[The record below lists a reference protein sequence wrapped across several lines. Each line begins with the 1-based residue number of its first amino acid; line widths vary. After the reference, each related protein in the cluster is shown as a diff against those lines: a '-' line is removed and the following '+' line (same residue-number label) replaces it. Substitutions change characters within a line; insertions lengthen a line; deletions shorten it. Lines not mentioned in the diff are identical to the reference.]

1 MLITATATSGYLI
14 SSAPFSLS
22 TFLACVGGTALLSSA
37 ANACNHLLEVPYD
50 AQMKRTQSRVLV
62 VHRITLLHALSFA
75 TVTAITGF
83 GLLYAG
89 QY

>member
-1 MLITATATSGYLI
+1 MLITATTISGYLI

-22 TFLACVGGTALLSSA
+22 TFLACIGGTALLSSA

-62 VHRITLLHALSFA
+62 VHRITPLHALSFA
-75 TVTAITGF
+75 TITATSGL
-83 GLLYAG
+83 GLLCVG
-89 QY
+89 